1 MGGHR
6 PPDRPDAKKGLF
18 AKMGDAIN
26 RAASEAEDRKEA
38 NTATYG
44 AVVKK
49 GMFGVKT
56 VEIYETGYVRVG
68 VILTG
73 KSPYEKLKSIKFTQ
87 QVQDRS
93 AAGHL
98 WSSGGMGSRDKRV
111 LLLTIATDRQVHTLS
126 TEGQMGRT
134 EDKLGLA
141 LEAAGNSVIS
151 GAAPAP
157 TVITHAAPEITAAD
171 KLRQIADLHRDG
183 VLSDEEFAA
192 AKGKLLGQ
200 L

>member
-1 MGGHR
+1 MAEHGL
-6 PPDRPDAKKGLF
+6 PDRPEAKKGLF

-26 RAASEAEDRKEA
+26 RAAAEAEERKAA
-38 NTATYG
+38 NEATYG

-49 GMFGVKT
+49 GLFGVKT

-68 VILTG
+68 VLLTG

-98 WSSGGMGSRDKRV
+98 WSSGGLGSKEKRV

-126 TEGQMGRT
+126 TEGQVGRS

-141 LEAAGNSVIS
+141 LEAAGSSVI
-151 GAAPAP
+151 GGDAPAP
-157 TVITHAAPEITAAD
+157 TVVTHAAPEVTAAD

-192 AKGKLLGQ
+192 AKAKLLGQ